1 MTDIASKRIST
12 QVEHQFEIIKR
23 GTAEVISEEEL
34 KSKLAKSIETGRPLK
49 VKEGFDPTA
58 PDIHLGHTVTLRKLR
73 QFQDLGHDV
82 IFLIGDFTGLIG
94 DPSGRDT
101 QRKRMTPEEV
111 QQNAETY
118 KKQVFKILNPD
129 NTTIDFN
136 SRWLKEMTFEDVL
149 GLCAH
154 CTVARILERDDFL
167 NRYRGG
173 KPISMLEFLYPLAQ
187 GYDSVALEADVE
199 LGGTDQ
205 KFNLLVGRDLQR
217 DYGQEPQVIITM
229 PLLVGTDG
237 VEKMSKSTANY
248 IGINEAPKEIYGKT
262 MSIPDEAIYD
272 YFLLLTDLSHPQLD
286 KIKRDLQKGE
296 VNPMEH
302 KKALAH
308 KIVTIYCGREAAEQA
323 AGEFEKVFG
332 RKELPDEIPLFKIE
346 TEKNSLWIVKALTT
360 SGLCNSS
367 GEARRLIAQGGV
379 CVDGERI
386 DSVDS
391 ELDISKERL
400 IKVGKRKF
408 LKVVSDK
415 VGTASGGKA

>member
-1 MTDIASKRIST
+1 MTEIASKKTST

-34 KSKLAKSIETGRPLK
+34 KSKLAKSIESGKPLK

-58 PDIHLGHTVTLRKLR
+58 PDIHLGHAVTLRKLR
-73 QFQDLGHDV
+73 QFQDLGHQV
-82 IFLIGDFTGLIG
+82 VFLIGDFTGLIG

-101 QRKRMTPEEV
+101 LRKRMTPEEV
-111 QQNAETY
+111 RQNAETY
-118 KKQVFKILNPD
+118 KKQVFKILDPKR
-129 NTTIDFN
+129 TIVDFN
-136 SRWLKEMTFEDVL
+136 SRWLKDMTFEDVL
-149 GLCAH
+149 SLCAH

-167 NRYRGG
+167 NRYREG

-205 KFNLLVGRDLQR
+205 KFNLLVGRELQR

-237 VEKMSKSTANY
+237 AEKMSKSTGNY
-248 IGINEAPKEIYGKT
+248 IGINEPPKEIYGKT
-262 MSIPDEAIYD
+262 MSIPDEVIYD
-272 YFLLLTDLSHPQLD
+272 YFLLLTDLPQSKLD
-286 KIKRDLQKGE
+286 TIRSEVEEGK

-308 KIVTIYCGREAAEQA
+308 KIVAAYHGKGAADQA
-323 AGEFEKVFG
+323 GTEFERVFG

-346 TEKNSLWIVKALTT
+346 TEENSLWIVRVLTT
-360 SGLCNSS
+360 SGLCKSS

-379 CVDGERI
+379 YVDGNRV
-386 DSVDS
+386 DSIDS

-400 IKVGKRKF
+400 IRVGKRKF
-408 LKVVSDK
+408 LKVVSER
-415 VGTASGGKA
+415 VGSAFDRKA